1 MESKTF
7 IPLTELIKDYQI
19 KDYAL
24 FANYLLEI
32 WRDLSKRNSM
42 KKGIDRLSFTSYY
55 DIPLL
60 LSERLFKLFDK
71 DSNGY
76 LNAIEFIEGMMMLF
90 AGQFSSLA
98 KFIFKFYDFDNDK
111 IINKEDVRIV
121 LSHLPLRKN
130 ITFEDRI
137 NSQQEISNVIMNS
150 FKENKELSY
159 QQFESLI
166 ENNNSDIFIF
176 VLMFLLENRPFSNGS
191 LKLIKA
197 DKEMPNK
204 VIISRTPT
212 IEFRKIVSP
221 SMNSQYFVSP
231 ALKKRTITLI
241 EEKQKMLNLYSGKEK
256 NEMNFHVI
264 SSNNKDEPK
273 AKKIRNTINMIED
286 KLTLNPNFSFLEP
299 GNKETS
305 QTIETSDKDI
315 IEKEG
320 YLYKLSSTKELKR
333 VYFKLENKDL
343 FFYSTKSSVSHKGI
357 HNLSG
362 VFLKKNEPV
371 MMQMKRYYTF
381 SLIYPNKIRTYYTDI
396 NFEYATWISSLS
408 QSLNTKNLF
417 ELYDIKEGIGK
428 GKFGFVKR
436 AIHKKTKEEYAI
448 KIMPKDSMTLQDLEL
463 AQTEIN
469 IMKMCQH
476 PNIIKLYDIYESA
489 DFIYIIMEYCKGGD
503 LFSYLEK
510 RRFKLSEYR
519 VVEIIH
525 KLSMALYYIHSFN
538 IVHRD
543 LKPENI
549 LMTDTS
555 EEADIRLVDFGLS
568 KIIYPNEKM
577 IEPYGTLSYVA
588 PEVLLEEPYDKSA
601 DMWALGVVTYL
612 LLSGYLP
619 FDDKNSEREIARKT
633 IQEEPKY
640 TEGMFMLVS
649 KKGKEF
655 VKGLLKKN
663 PTERMT
669 IEEVLIHDWFKKYG
683 LVPNE
688 RFNDKETEKG
698 NQFVFY
704 TSNIINTI

>member
-32 WRDLSKRNSM
+32 WRDLSKRNSL

-76 LNAIEFIEGMMMLF
+76 LNAIEFIEGMMLLF
-90 AGQFSSLA
+90 AGQFTSLA
-98 KFIFKFYDFDNDK
+98 KFIFKFYDFNNNK

-130 ITFEDRI
+130 IKFEDRI
-137 NSQQEISNVIMNS
+137 NSQQEISNVIMS
-150 FKENKELSY
+150 TFRDNKDLNY

-176 VLMFLLENRPFSNGS
+176 LLMFLLENRPFCDGS
-191 LKLIKA
+191 LKLIKT
-197 DKEMPNK
+197 DKEIPNK
-204 VIISRTPT
+204 VIISKTPT

-231 ALKKRTITLI
+231 ALKRRTITLI
-241 EEKQKMLNLYSGKEK
+241 EQKQNILNFYSGKERT
-256 NEMNFHVI
+256 EMDLSVHN
-264 SSNNKDEPK
+264 SNNKDISK
-273 AKKIRNTINMIED
+273 AKIIRNSINMIED
-286 KLTLNPNFSFLEP
+286 KLTLNPNYSFLEH
-299 GNKETS
+299 GNTS
-305 QTIETSDKDI
+305 QIIETNVKDI
-315 IEKEG
+315 IEQEG

-343 FFYSTKSSVSHKGI
+343 FFYSTKSSSSHKGM

-371 MMQMKRYYTF
+371 MIQKKKYYTF
-381 SLIYPNKIRTYYTDI
+381 SLIFPNKIRTYYTDI
-396 NFEYATWISSLS
+396 NYEYATWISSLS
-408 QSLNTKNLF
+408 QSLNPKNLF

-469 IMKMCQH
+469 IMKICQH

-519 VVEIIH
+519 GAEIIH

-588 PEVLLEEPYDKSA
+588 PEVLLEEPYDQSA
-601 DMWALGVVTYL
+601 DLWSLGVVTYL

-669 IEEVLIHDWFKKYG
+669 IEEVLTHDWFKKYG
-683 LVPNE
+683 LVPKE
-688 RFNDKETEKG
+688 RFNDMEKEKG
-698 NQFVFY
+698 NQFILY
-704 TSNIINTI
+704 TSNIINSI